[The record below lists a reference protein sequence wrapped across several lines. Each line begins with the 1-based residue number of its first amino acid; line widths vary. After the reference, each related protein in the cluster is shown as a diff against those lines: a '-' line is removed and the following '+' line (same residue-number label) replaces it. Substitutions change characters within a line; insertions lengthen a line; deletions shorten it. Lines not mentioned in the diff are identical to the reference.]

1 MVSTKL
7 SDKDYLQFVE
17 DGFLPLGKVVSDE
30 ELAALNNR
38 LDDIMLGNVQYGDK
52 LLMQLDPNSLSST
65 TTTTT
70 PSSSADEYSA
80 YKAINVEVS
89 GQSVGF
95 KGASLAYRKIGE
107 AEAGLECD
115 PVFLSCIQKPLFRSV
130 CDRVYGNHASIA
142 VYRAMVMSKPADD
155 LGGGTPLPWHQDGG
169 DWWALDR
176 DPLCFV
182 WIALSPATRENGAV
196 QIVKGSHK
204 LGLLSKR
211 GHTLSAEHIK
221 QLVDDAPPN
230 TVLDMELKPGEA
242 VLCHN
247 FLVHRSGINTTAQAR
262 RGFSVNYI
270 DGRTKVLNPKPELS
284 GSLGTPGGSF
294 PIVFSAPF

>member
-1 MVSTKL
+1 MVSVKI
-7 SDKDYLQFVE
+7 SDNDYLQFVN
-17 DGFLPLGKVVSDE
+17 DGFLPLGKVVTDE
-30 ELAALNNR
+30 ELAALNAR
-38 LDDIMLGNVQYGDK
+38 LDDIMLGKVQYGDK
-52 LLMQLDPNSLSST
+52 LLMQLDPNNTSNPTST
-65 TTTTT
+65 APT
-70 PSSSADEYSA
+70 SAANEYSA
-80 YKAINVEVS
+80 YKAINVEVN

-95 KGASLAYRKIGE
+95 KGASLGYRKIGE

-115 PVFLSCIQKPLFRSV
+115 PLFLNCMQKPLFRSI
-130 CDRVYGNHASIA
+130 CDRVYGAHAPIG
-142 VYRAMVMSKPADD
+142 VYRAMVMAKPAND

-176 DPLCFV
+176 DPLCFI
-182 WIALSPATRENGAV
+182 WIALSPATKENGAV
-196 QIVKGSHK
+196 QVVKGSHK

-221 QLVDDAPPN
+221 QLVDDNPTN
-230 TVLDMELKPGEA
+230 VLDMELKPGEA

-270 DGRTKVLNPKPELS
+270 DGRTKVLNPKPELA

-294 PIVFSAPF
+294 PIVFPSPF